1 MKIDTYTIVSAIL
14 NENYHHLVFMFCL
27 AKRNNSIALGCQIT
41 ELSEIT
47 NHPLC
52 RRKHIVILPL
62 K

>member
-1 MKIDTYTIVSAIL
+1 MGLEEDYSNLTTIISIVNNQL
-14 NENYHHLVFMFCL
+14 Q
-27 AKRNNSIALGCQIT
+27 KRNNSIIALECQIT

-52 RRKHIVILPL
+52 RRKHIVIFPL